1 MRKLCSRL
9 RLALPHICGILTATY
24 AGVTLMSQITRS
36 VICLRTTHC
45 YVTKWCA
52 PEWTVIGPGKAL
64 AVSAKTLMH
73 ALVDQVKKMA
83 DGLEQPAEIEA
94 RAWPSD

>member
-1 MRKLCSRL
+1 
-9 RLALPHICGILTATY
+9 
-24 AGVTLMSQITRS
+24 
-36 VICLRTTHC
+36 
-45 YVTKWCA
+45 VTKWCA

-64 AVSAKTLMH
+64 AVSAKTLMR